1 MSTIYVVMCR
11 EEDDLLDGFAAY
23 AMMGFLSADYVFD
36 IGQDDLADSA
46 YNQAGAMLRARHR
59 YLNSKKD

>member
-1 MSTIYVVMCR
+1 MN
-11 EEDDLLDGFAAY
+11 DDEKALLDAFAAY
-23 AMMGFLSADYVFD
+23 AMMGFLSADYEFD

-46 YNQAGAMLRARHR
+46 YQQAGAMLRARHR